1 MLSQLPYDERLI
13 IQQIIRSA
21 LDRGLL
27 VSVFDGEEWPLIL
40 SSNEAAIA
48 AEIGA
53 TDETALRF
61 RDPKRLNENGKPDT
75 VGTVYLVHGNGG
87 CDVIS
92 DHTDS
97 PEMAALL
104 SVASALAERLAF

>member
-27 VSVFDGEEWPLIL
+27 VSVYDGEEWPLIL

-48 AEIGA
+48 GEIGA

-75 VGTVYLVHGNGG
+75 VGTVYLVHGNG

-92 DHTDS
+92 DHTDN
-97 PEMAALL
+97 PETVALL
-104 SVASALAERLAF
+104 SVASALAERLAA